1 MTFFSLVN
9 FAVLAILATLAC
21 CLLGYAIYSYIMQ
34 TKLADQFVTSK
45 YWKAGKSIHAISL
58 EYNYDPRIWFI
69 RAPALIPAVLL
80 CGWLMLDAIPT
91 FIYHQQAKNAA
102 REQAREQ
109 ARKQAE
115 AYEAAWQT
123 KICEGKLLRQNSI
136 DKKWQYPLT
145 AVRSGKGQSGIRVEW
160 KNLDIPP
167 TSCEK

>member
-9 FAVLAILATLAC
+9 LAVLAIVGTLAC

-80 CGWLMLDAIPT
+80 WGWLMLDAIPT
-91 FIYHQQAKNAA
+91 FIYDQQAKNAA
-102 REQAREQ
+102 WEQARE
-109 ARKQAE
+109 QAE
-115 AYEAAWQT
+115 AYEAAWET
-123 KICEGKLLRQNSI
+123 KLCEGIFLRQNSI
-136 DKKWQYPLT
+136 DGKWQYPLT
-145 AVRSGKGQSGIRVEW
+145 AVRSGKGQSEIRVKW
-160 KNLDIPP
+160 KNLDEPP
-167 TSCEK
+167 TSCQ